1 MSENIIYE
9 TIKLLSSD
17 LEIDHSYFPVS
28 SNEDDV
34 WAKMRSIVAEKVFY
48 LMENDVE
55 QLKYILYRLD
65 INERKVKTV
74 LAEAPFGEAAAGIAE
89 LILIREMEKARTRQ
103 QYSAGAGDWLD
114 V

>member
-1 MSENIIYE
+1 MSDTILQE

-17 LEIDHSYFPVS
+17 LEIDHQYFPVV
-28 SNEDDV
+28 EEETEAWV
-34 WAKMRSIVAEKVFY
+34 QLRRLVAEKILY

-65 INERKVKTV
+65 VNERKVKKV
-74 LAEAPFGEAAAGIAE
+74 LSESPFGEAADGIAE
-89 LILIREMEKARTRQ
+89 LILKREMEKAQTRQ
-103 QYSAGAGDWLD
+103 QYGSGKSNWLD